1 MQNSTTDRLF
11 SREFAIL
18 CVSAMVF
25 FVAMGASSPLMPKF
39 VVDELHSTKLIAG
52 FVVGSVAVS
61 SLCLRSW
68 FGRLGGQR
76 GSRLLIISGCLL
88 GSFGMA
94 VMIMPSNIPL
104 TVAGRLFVGAG
115 QAAMMT
121 GATVLA
127 IDLAP
132 SHRRGEGASYVMVA
146 FHLGLGTGPVIGE
159 AVLRLSS
166 YRIVWLTLTLLLLVA
181 AAVAFCLPHR
191 GGHPDAPRSPWVHP
205 SGIAP
210 GLVASFGVIAFVSF
224 SFMVPLYGREIGMN
238 EVGLVFAVASIS
250 IALARLFMSRLPDRV
265 GPIVA
270 GTIAISLTLCGALV
284 AALWSSIAGVYVAAG
299 IMAAG
304 MALQVPALIPAVI
317 EAVKEHDRSSAM
329 ATFTMFIDFS
339 VAITAPIFGFLVTS
353 IGYRSS
359 FLISASTSGVA
370 LVLLHVVL
378 SPRWTAAIHQRT
390 V

>member
-1 MQNSTTDRLF
+1 MQTSATDRLF

-76 GSRLLIISGCLL
+76 GSKLLMISGCLL

-94 VMIMPSNIPL
+94 VMILASNIPL
-104 TVAGRLFVGAG
+104 AVAGRLFVGAG
-115 QAAMMT
+115 QAAVMT

-146 FHLGLGTGPVIGE
+146 FHLGLGIGPVIGE

-181 AAVAFCLPHR
+181 AATSFCLPHR
-191 GGHPDAPRSPWVHP
+191 GGHPDAPRSPWIHP

-250 IALARLFMSRLPDRV
+250 IALARLLMSRLPDRV

-284 AALWSSIAGVYVAAG
+284 AAFWSSTVGIYVAAG

-378 SPRWTAAIHQRT
+378 SPRWVVAVHQRT